1 MEFFLNRTQQRGDGK
16 GLEIQMGSD
25 LIQNNHNAN
34 SNGTKI
40 SFSIDDM
47 SNQLVSLDL
56 RNCDTQKD
64 INIDKDSTT
73 QSEINNDN
81 PSTKGI
87 LKKKETH
94 DINQY
99 KEKENNKGISVAILT
114 SDRVKSDKKKVLKN
128 GNMPKTIEPVP
139 RETKIED
146 VPPLIKVENF
156 FSQWYTIDTLRAIKG
171 DDFVRQILR
180 ENDCTVSNVVAAV
193 GAPAGEHTF
202 YDSAFR
208 EKYILLCRRLDL
220 QDLEVR

>member
-1 MEFFLNRTQQRGDGK
+1 
-16 GLEIQMGSD
+16 MGSD
-25 LIQNNHNAN
+25 SIQNNHNAYA
-34 SNGTKI
+34 NGTKI

-47 SNQLVSLDL
+47 SNQLVGLDL
-56 RNCDTQKD
+56 RKCDIQKD
-64 INIDKDSTT
+64 INIDQDSII

-81 PSTKGI
+81 PYTKGI
-87 LKKKETH
+87 LKKKETN

-99 KEKENNKGISVAILT
+99 KEKEINKDSSVSIIT
-114 SDRVKSDKKKVLKN
+114 SDQVKSDKKKVLKN
-128 GNMPKTIEPVP
+128 GNMLKKIEPVP
-139 RETKIED
+139 REIKIED

-193 GAPAGEHTF
+193 GTPAGEHTF

-208 EKYILLCRRLDL
+208 EKYIMLCRRLDL